1 MRALKYISIAL
12 GIILLF
18 YVAEQGKKEKFLG
31 LHGQTMG
38 TFYNIKIRT
47 DKNINQ
53 SELKQKIEQEL
64 AKINQQMSVFIKDS
78 EINKINALPP
88 QNKISLSTEMGI
100 VLRSAQKIYNQT
112 QGAFDPTV
120 EPLIELWGFGKERNK
135 PIPSNEE
142 IRQALSKVGLKYIK
156 INTNGTELI
165 KQKQDLSL
173 NLSAIAKGYGTDV
186 VARLLEKKGIQNYM
200 VEIGGE
206 IAVKGIS
213 PSKKRWRIGVN
224 KPTDDSTNTNN
235 EIQTILNI
243 SDIAMATSGNYRNF
257 YYKDGKKYAHTID
270 PKTGYPVQ
278 HSILSSTVLAKDCA
292 TADAY
297 ATAFM
302 VLGLEKAKLILDKHP
317 EIQAYFIYADENG
330 KNQTYFTPKLE
341 QMIQK

>member
-88 QNKISLSTEMGI
+88 QNKISLSPEMGT
-100 VLRSAQKIYNQT
+100 VLCSAQKIYNQT

-142 IRQALSKVGLKYIK
+142 IRQALAKVGLKYVKIK
-156 INTNGTELI
+156 TDGTELI

-173 NLSAIAKGYGTDV
+173 NLSAIAKGYGVD
-186 VARLLEKKGIQNYM
+186 RLAQILQQEGINNFI

-206 IAVKGIS
+206 IKTSGT
-213 PSKKRWRIGVN
+213 K
-224 KPTDDSTNTNN
+224 TNTGEDWNIALDVPTST
-235 EIQTILNI
+235 EGIVLNLNGN
-243 SDIAMATSGNYRNF
+243 AVATSGNYRNF
-257 YYKDGKKYAHTID
+257 YKNKDKIYGHTIS
-270 PKTGYPVQ
+270 PQTGYPAENPLI
-278 HSILSSTVLAKDCA
+278 SATVISPNCME
-292 TADAY
+292 ADAY
-297 ATAFM
+297 ATALM
-302 VLGLEKAKLILDKHP
+302 VMGWNE
-317 EIQAYFIYADENG
+317 G
-330 KNQTYFTPKLE
+330 KNFAQTQNLAIILLKQGEENKIESYISPKAYKYIKG
-341 QMIQK
+341 QPHD